1 MDELV
6 PVQKSF
12 GVNVSIIIPVH
23 NGGENFRRCLSSLSE
38 YVPKSTEVI
47 VVVDGGTD
55 RSQQLAEEFGA
66 KVIIFPNAGGPA
78 RARNFGAFTAQN
90 EILLFIDADVMV
102 CADTLSQIEK
112 IFYNQQNLA
121 ALIGSYDDEPGATN
135 FLSQY
140 KNLFHHYTHQTASE
154 EASTFWGACGA
165 IRRQVFLEIG
175 GFDEA
180 YRYPSVE
187 DIELGY
193 RLKKAGYQIR
203 LCRTVQVKHLKH
215 WQVISLLRAEFFY
228 RALPWTKLIWRDR
241 QLISS
246 DLNLRLSSRLSL
258 MLTYG
263 LIATVIGAWW
273 SISTLFLAGGLS
285 LALIIINLP
294 VYQFFLQKRGLW
306 FSIRVIPWHW
316 FYFFYGG
323 LAFAIGTIQYYLS
336 NKQESR
342 TTSLKLTHLIK
353 TSKHK

>member
-1 MDELV
+1 MDELLSI
-6 PVQKSF
+6 QEKF
-12 GVNVSIIIPVH
+12 GANVSIVIPVH
-23 NGGENFRRCLSSLSE
+23 NGGENFRRCLSSLRE

-55 RSQQLAEEFGA
+55 RSQQFAEEFGA
-66 KVIIFPNAGGPA
+66 KVLVFPDAGGPA
-78 RARNFGAFTAQN
+78 RARNLGAFTAQHD
-90 EILLFIDADVMV
+90 ILLFIDADVTV
-102 CADTLSQIEK
+102 CADTLSQVEK
-112 IFYNQQNLA
+112 IFNKQPNLA

-165 IRRQVFLEIG
+165 IRRQVFLEMS

-193 RLKKAGYQIR
+193 RLKKAGYQIQ
-203 LCRTVQVKHLKH
+203 LFRTVQVKHLKH
-215 WQVISLLRAEFFY
+215 WQFISLLKAEFFC

-241 QLISS
+241 QFIAS
-246 DLNLRLSSRLSL
+246 DLNLKLSSRLSL
-258 MLTYG
+258 ILTYG
-263 LIATVIGAWW
+263 LIAAVIAAFWW
-273 SISTLFLAGGLS
+273 LSALAIAVGFG
-285 LALIIINLP
+285 LALLLLNLP

-323 LAFAIGTIQYYLS
+323 LAFVVGTIQYHLS

-342 TTSLKLTHLIK
+342 NTSL
-353 TSKHK
+353 SQV